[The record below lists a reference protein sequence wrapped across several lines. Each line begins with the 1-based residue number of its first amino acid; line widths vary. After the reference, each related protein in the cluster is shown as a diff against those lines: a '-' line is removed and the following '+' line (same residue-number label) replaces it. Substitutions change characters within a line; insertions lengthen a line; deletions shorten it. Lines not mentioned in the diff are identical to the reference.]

1 MSKLA
6 CTFLS
11 LLCFLL
17 VTGCQK
23 PGHQNDGI
31 GAANPEGPKPSNAS
45 DGTVDGGG
53 GNSVTNPKT
62 GETILLDLAENI
74 DKEHFEFNIR
84 DKVLEV
90 DKEQAAALK
99 EAAFQKW
106 AHYQNIHTYDYMKK
120 IIGDDEEFFIWA
132 FDTSLRTNQ
141 EIASGFYSRSVYDIH
156 INAYELKDKQV
167 VTNVRYALTD
177 NTLNDV
183 GDTGLMKISNPETK
197 KQLAVQDS
205 NGFVLINKDE
215 FNKLDA
221 NSKIALKMHE
231 SVLYLMLKFN
241 PKLIK
246 EKGTAPIRKFVQDLF
261 NYAFVSENNKDRL
274 ISPEDVRASYKALQF
289 PKIKHNYSII
299 GSISDTNQDKD
310 LICRLEQSFYKDPA
324 TGKQTPTANYFFS
337 KNGQPLTSVYS
348 MDIDF
353 FMKIQMYLVSKKICI
368 FRASPCK
375 IDVIQQAWDQ
385 TPAYH
390 YFVDK
395 MPLPDKSNDVIELS
409 SQIFPKYQTARICE

>member
-1 MSKLA
+1 MCKLTQ
-6 CTFLS
+6 TFLS
-11 LLCFLL
+11 LLCFVLMA
-17 VTGCQK
+17 GCTK

-31 GAANPEGPKPSNAS
+31 GAHNEGPTSPNATE
-45 DGTVDGGG
+45 GTVDGGG
-53 GNSVTNPKT
+53 GNSVTNPKN

-74 DKEHFEFNIR
+74 DKEPFDFDIR

-90 DKEQAAALK
+90 DKQQSSDLK

-106 AHYQNIHTYDYMKK
+106 SNYQHIHTVDYMKK
-120 IIGDDEEFFIWA
+120 LIGNDEEFFVWA
-132 FDTSLRTNQ
+132 FATSLRTNKDVTS
-141 EIASGFYSRSVYDIH
+141 EFYSKAMYEIH
-156 INAYELKDKQV
+156 LNAYELKDKQV

-205 NGFVLINKDE
+205 SGFVLINKDE
-215 FNKLDA
+215 FKKLDA

-231 SVLYLMLKFN
+231 SILYLMLKFN

-261 NYAFVSENNKDRL
+261 NYAVASENKKDQL
-274 ISPEDVRASYKALQF
+274 VSPDDVRASYKALQF
-289 PKIKHNYSII
+289 PQIKPNYDII
-299 GSISDTNQDKD
+299 GKISDVSKD
-310 LICRLEQSFYKDPA
+310 ENLICHLEQSFFKDPT
-324 TGKQTPTANYFFS
+324 TGKQIASSNYHFS
-337 KNGQPLTSVYS
+337 KNNQSITSEYA

-353 FMKIQMYLVSKKICI
+353 FMKIQMYLVTKGICV
-368 FRASPCK
+368 FKPKPCK
-375 IDVIQQAWDQ
+375 IDSIQQVWDQ

-390 YFVDK
+390 YFLDK
-395 MPLPDKSNDVIELS
+395 MPLPDQSHDVIELS
-409 SQIFPKYQTARICE
+409 SQFLPKYQTARLCE